1 MGGAVA
7 ERDAYRQVIAEVGNW
22 AHRHGLP
29 FIPIDNKSKG
39 GSLQEMADEFLMRPL
54 VTPSAYAAVVERIRR
69 ALALGVLL
77 PGERLPAERALA
89 EELGVSRVTV
99 REALRV
105 LQGEGLL
112 VTKRGSGGT
121 IVSPTLTSWG
131 ANGEYDKRM
140 TEVFELRLAVETMAA
155 RLAADRVTQ
164 QDTAR
169 LEECQRALEAA
180 GDVHAFRR
188 ADSEFHLAVA
198 RISGNGMLS
207 NVVEDVRA
215 AVSSRLDQYD
225 FAVIYESSIR
235 GTPASS
241 TRSPSAIRRRPR
253 QRWRPTSRR
262 LVPR

>member
-1 MGGAVA
+1 M
-7 ERDAYRQVIAEVGNW
+7 
-22 AHRHGLP
+22 
-29 FIPIDNKSKG
+29 
-39 GSLQEMADEFLMRPL
+39 
-54 VTPSAYAAVVERIRR
+54 
-69 ALALGVLL
+69 
-77 PGERLPAERALA
+77 
-89 EELGVSRVTV
+89 
-99 REALRV
+99 
-105 LQGEGLL
+105 
-112 VTKRGSGGT
+112 
-121 IVSPTLTSWG
+121 SPTLTSWG

-225 FAVIYESSIR
+225 FAVISSR
-235 GTPASS
+235 RSGGTPASS
-241 TRSPSAIRRRPR
+241 TRSPSAIRGGRGSDGGPHRGGSAEVMAVLSEVGLELPVGSDS
-253 QRWRPTSRR
+253 PSAG
-262 LVPR
+262 